1 MGIKSV
7 SEQSSSK
14 VQNNTNPNKNVI
26 TFDHLLEQQIQNEV
40 SEQIERDLH
49 RQFPE
54 NELFRRYSEIGTTDL
69 RRVLYAYAVYNPK
82 LGYCQ
87 GQGPI
92 AGTLL
97 MHMTAEEAFW
107 TMAQLIDVYGFAG
120 YYYDGLVGLKVD
132 FEILYSCLKR
142 HSKTSYMLLKQ
153 HDVMPELFMTDWF
166 MCAFARQL
174 RWPCVLRLWDV
185 LFLDGPIV
193 LFKAAILIIH
203 TQISINKNKQRL
215 SDMMEIIEALKQTD
229 KWDPALHD
237 PDEFIARMEKIKID
251 EKFLQ
256 AEYKK
261 QRKSNPELEDLIE
274 KGFMPGVKQYV
285 MKQPIDNS
293 HLVMAREARLKR
305 KTFKKEEGKK
315 FREISMNFGLS

>member
-1 MGIKSV
+1 MSKSV
-7 SEQSSSK
+7 SEQE
-14 VQNNTNPNKNVI
+14 NNKNSVF
-26 TFDHLLEQQIQNEV
+26 TFDYFLGQKVPDEV

-54 NELFRRYSEIGTTDL
+54 NELFRRYNEIGTTDL
-69 RRVLYAYAVYNPK
+69 RRVLYAYAAYNPK

-132 FEILYSCLKR
+132 FDILYACLKR
-142 HSKTSYMLLKQ
+142 FSKTSYMLLRK
-153 HDVMPELFMTDWF
+153 HDVAPELFMTDWF

-174 RWPCVLRLWDV
+174 KWPVVLRLWDV
-185 LFLDGPIV
+185 MFLEGPIV
-193 LFKAAILIIH
+193 LFKAAILIVD
-203 TQISINKNKQRL
+203 TQIASNKNKSRL
-215 SDMMEIIEALKQTD
+215 TDMMEIIETLKQTD
-229 KWDPALHD
+229 KWDPKLHD
-237 PDEFIARMEKIKID
+237 PDEFVARMDRIKLD

-261 QRKSNPELEDLIE
+261 SRKNNPDLAKLIE
-274 KGFMPGVKQYV
+274 EGVLPEVKEYS

-293 HLVMAREARLKR
+293 HLVMAREARVKR
-305 KTFKKEEGKK
+305 KEFKKKEGKS
-315 FREISMNFGLS
+315 FREISMNFGV